1 MADGEVNYVKKYLH
15 FTCNSI
21 AKNCIFA
28 VKIIIMTAYT
38 IRIDNETKS
47 QFDLLCKRLGLSVS
61 TAFNL
66 FIKKSLREQAIP
78 FRIDLNSSSMV
89 MENAKSAIEEMRAN
103 SARNGLSEM
112 SLEEINEEIRL
123 SREAK

>member
-1 MADGEVNYVKKYLH
+1 
-15 FTCNSI
+15 
-21 AKNCIFA
+21 
-28 VKIIIMTAYT
+28 MTAYT

-47 QFDLLCKRLGLSVS
+47 QFDLLCKQLGLSVS

-89 MENAKSAIEEMRAN
+89 MENAKRAIDEMR
-103 SARNGLSEM
+103 SASAQNGLSYM
-112 SLEEINEEIRL
+112 SLEEINEEIKL
-123 SREAK
+123 TREGI

>member
-1 MADGEVNYVKKYLH
+1 MSYIVLQKTVFLQ
-15 FTCNSI
+15 S
-21 AKNCIFA
+21 KNN
-28 VKIIIMTAYT
+28 IMTAYT
-38 IRIDNETKS
+38 IRIDNETKN

-66 FIKKSLREQAIP
+66 FIRKSLREQAIP

-89 MENAKSAIEEMRAN
+89 MENAKRAIDEMR
-103 SARNGLSEM
+103 SASAQNGLSDM

-123 SREAK
+123 SRKRE

>member
-1 MADGEVNYVKKYLH
+1 
-15 FTCNSI
+15 
-21 AKNCIFA
+21 
-28 VKIIIMTAYT
+28 MTAYT

-78 FRIDLNSSSMV
+78 FRVDLSTPYILMEKAKIAID
-89 MENAKSAIEEMRAN
+89 EMRTN
-103 SARNGLSEM
+103 SEKSGLSELT
-112 SLEEINEEIRL
+112 LEEINEEIRNF
-123 SREAK
+123 REGK

>member
-1 MADGEVNYVKKYLH
+1 
-15 FTCNSI
+15 
-21 AKNCIFA
+21 
-28 VKIIIMTAYT
+28 MTAYT

-47 QFDLLCKRLGLSVS
+47 QFDLLCKQLGLSVS

-89 MENAKSAIEEMRAN
+89 MENAKRAIDEMR
-103 SARNGLSEM
+103 SASAQNGLSDM
-112 SLEEINEEIRL
+112 SLEEINEEIKL
-123 SREAK
+123 TREGK

>member
-1 MADGEVNYVKKYLH
+1 
-15 FTCNSI
+15 
-21 AKNCIFA
+21 
-28 VKIIIMTAYT
+28 MTAYT

-47 QFDLLCKRLGLSVS
+47 QFDLLCKQLGLSVS

-89 MENAKSAIEEMRAN
+89 MENAKRAIDEMR
-103 SARNGLSEM
+103 SASAQNGLSDM
-112 SLEEINEEIRL
+112 SLEEINEEIKL
-123 SREAK
+123 SRKGK

>member
-1 MADGEVNYVKKYLH
+1 
-15 FTCNSI
+15 
-21 AKNCIFA
+21 
-28 VKIIIMTAYT
+28 MTAYT

-78 FRIDLNSSSMV
+78 FRIDLSSSGMV
-89 MENAKSAIEEMRAN
+89 MEKAKRAIEEMRAM
-103 SARNGLSEM
+103 SKQNGLSDM
-112 SLEEINEEIRL
+112 SLEEINEEIKL
-123 SREAK
+123 SRKGK